1 MKLHAYYAFL
11 LALSGRKTEAL
22 EHYKIAIEVPP
33 RYPLEHFNYAV
44 LLEKL
49 DMITEAE
56 EHYKKAIKINPEF
69 AEAHNNYAVL
79 LTALNRKDEAE
90 EHYKKALEINPNFVE
105 AHNNYANFL
114 RQKMQLLEAEKEVY
128 IALRIEPQNPYSL
141 GILGDILADEGLDFI
156 KSIEAYD
163 EALENSDPMKDSVI
177 SEIRNNLGWIY
188 VQLRKYSKA
197 KEEFK
202 KAIHLDPLN
211 VKARHNLRALGK
223 IGLDLEQEIS
233 QVQKYLSILLSLSLI
248 VLFFSF
254 LVYNRPSE
262 TVFAAQSITLVAL
275 LIFILFYHQITKFK
289 AGAIEFEKST
299 ELRSQYIEDISL
311 RDLRAL
317 VEAIL

>member
-1 MKLHAYYAFL
+1 
-11 LALSGRKTEAL
+11 
-22 EHYKIAIEVPP
+22 
-33 RYPLEHFNYAV
+33 
-44 LLEKL
+44 
-49 DMITEAE
+49 
-56 EHYKKAIKINPEF
+56 
-69 AEAHNNYAVL
+69 
-79 LTALNRKDEAE
+79 
-90 EHYKKALEINPNFVE
+90 
-105 AHNNYANFL
+105 
-114 RQKMQLLEAEKEVY
+114 
-128 IALRIEPQNPYSL
+128 
-141 GILGDILADEGLDFI
+141 
-156 KSIEAYD
+156 
-163 EALENSDPMKDSVI
+163 MKDSVI